1 MYRGQEDD
9 IAADYLS
16 ALLARQLEEV
26 EDAEMLV
33 SRVLFNSWQD
43 KKYWL
48 ETISD
53 EAKETQTS
61 SETSGWFCLENVTY
75 LKCFKD
81 VRRTRMIH

>member
-1 MYRGQEDD
+1 MYSCQEGD
-9 IAADYLS
+9 IASEYLS

-48 ETISD
+48 ESLSD
-53 EAKETQTS
+53 DSRDLQTL
-61 SETSGWFCLENVTY
+61 SEVSGCLMNY
-75 LKCFKD
+75 
-81 VRRTRMIH
+81 H

>member
-61 SETSGWFCLENVTY
+61 
-75 LKCFKD
+75 
-81 VRRTRMIH
+81 

>member
-1 MYRGQEDD
+1 MAACSHQEDD

-16 ALLARQLEEV
+16 ALLAKQMEEV

-53 EAKETQTS
+53 DAKEMQMVS
-61 SETSGWFCLENVTY
+61 ISETSGSREASHLLLSLNI
-75 LKCFKD
+75 D
-81 VRRTRMIH
+81 

>member
-1 MYRGQEDD
+1 MD
-9 IAADYLS
+9 
-16 ALLARQLEEV
+16 EV

-53 EAKETQTS
+53 DAKEMQMVS
-61 SETSGWFCLENVTY
+61 ISETSGEL
-75 LKCFKD
+75 
-81 VRRTRMIH
+81 I

>member
-1 MYRGQEDD
+1 M
-9 IAADYLS
+9 
-16 ALLARQLEEV
+16 EEV

-53 EAKETQTS
+53 DAKEMQMVS
-61 SETSGWFCLENVTY
+61 ISETSGSREVLGSHLLLSVY
-75 LKCFKD
+75 ID
-81 VRRTRMIH
+81 

>member
-1 MYRGQEDD
+1 MSACSNQEDD

-16 ALLARQLEEV
+16 ALLAKQMEEV

-53 EAKETQTS
+53 DAKEMQMVS
-61 SETSGWFCLENVTY
+61 ISETSGSREASHLLLSLN
-75 LKCFKD
+75 
-81 VRRTRMIH
+81 I

>member
-1 MYRGQEDD
+1 M
-9 IAADYLS
+9 
-16 ALLARQLEEV
+16 EEV

-53 EAKETQTS
+53 DAKEMQMVS
-61 SETSGWFCLENVTY
+61 ISETSGSRETSHLLLSLN
-75 LKCFKD
+75 
-81 VRRTRMIH
+81 I

>member
-1 MYRGQEDD
+1 M
-9 IAADYLS
+9 
-16 ALLARQLEEV
+16 EEV

-53 EAKETQTS
+53 DAREMQMLS
-61 SETSGWFCLENVTY
+61 ISETSGIVCSLLVLLEKTVPR
-75 LKCFKD
+75 L
-81 VRRTRMIH
+81 

>member
-16 ALLARQLEEV
+16 ALLARQLEKV

-53 EAKETQTS
+53 EAKEIQTA
-61 SETSGWFCLENVTY
+61 SETSGWLCLENMIY

>member
-1 MYRGQEDD
+1 M
-9 IAADYLS
+9 
-16 ALLARQLEEV
+16 EEV

-53 EAKETQTS
+53 DAKEMQMVS
-61 SETSGWFCLENVTY
+61 ISETSGSREVLASLLLLSLY
-75 LKCFKD
+75 ID
-81 VRRTRMIH
+81 